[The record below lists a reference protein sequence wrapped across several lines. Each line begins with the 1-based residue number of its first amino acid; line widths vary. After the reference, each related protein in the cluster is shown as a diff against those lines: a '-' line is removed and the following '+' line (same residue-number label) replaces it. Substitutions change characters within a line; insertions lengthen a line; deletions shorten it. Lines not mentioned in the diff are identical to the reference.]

1 MYHKVKIGQLSNTQ
15 ISRLLNGHG
24 IRVSNGSNHEV
35 ELSKEQIKK
44 FMKAREKGKAM
55 TLTMD
60 PFQMQ
65 NHQYLRGSGGGTGN
79 LTKTSKGSAK
89 RIITSATD
97 RLIRAL
103 EGSGTDGNL
112 IRTVKDSGKRLIVS
126 GTDRAIRAIEGSG
139 VNRLK
144 KAQRWEQF
152 ANATVRDGIDTV
164 GEVARVYRAAT
175 KPTLSD
181 MLGFGIKKRKAR
193 KMKGSA
199 LMPAGH

>member
-1 MYHKVKIGQLSNTQ
+1 MYHKVKVGQLSNTQ

-97 RLIRAL
+97 RLIHAL

-112 IRTVKDSGKRLIVS
+112 LQFVLEFAVVSTTRLIRCLIAS
-126 GTDRAIRAIEGSG
+126 
-139 VNRLK
+139 L
-144 KAQRWEQF
+144 
-152 ANATVRDGIDTV
+152 
-164 GEVARVYRAAT
+164 
-175 KPTLSD
+175 
-181 MLGFGIKKRKAR
+181 
-193 KMKGSA
+193 
-199 LMPAGH
+199 PAPSFCFNVC